1 MSSPTTQ
8 QIPATDKTFAL
19 VKWSIFAVLIL
30 SYILVYFHRMAP
42 GVVAEYLMAAFGT
55 TGSSLGTLAAL
66 YFIVYACMQIP
77 SGIIADT
84 LGTRVSVIGGNA
96 VAGLGSLCFGLADSF
111 AMACLGRVLVGL
123 GVSVI
128 FVSIM
133 KSNSLWFPERV
144 FGLMSGLTLLI
155 GNLGSVLAAG
165 PLAELLTFFSWRAI
179 FIGIGLLSLALAALS
194 LLVVRSSPQ
203 ECGFAAVNRS
213 GAGKEQ
219 PREQWWRNLLS
230 VLATRRLWPGFWV
243 QFGMIGGLYSFMGL
257 WGVPY
262 LRDVFAADRAFAANH
277 MTVMLL
283 AFAFGALFFGWFS
296 DRLGRRKSPLLFA
309 VALYVVV
316 WLALIFLPW
325 QPGLMGMGL
334 FGAMGFAGSG
344 FVITFAAAKE
354 LISPRLAGM
363 AVSVVNTG
371 CFIGT
376 ALMQP
381 LFGYLADLVWNGHM
395 VNNIR
400 VYAASDYQR
409 GFYLMLFFAAIAV
422 IGALCLKET
431 GCRNI
436 SGER

>member
-1 MSSPTTQ
+1 
-8 QIPATDKTFAL
+8 
-19 VKWSIFAVLIL
+19 
-30 SYILVYFHRMAP
+30 
-42 GVVAEYLMAAFGT
+42 
-55 TGSSLGTLAAL
+55 
-66 YFIVYACMQIP
+66 
-77 SGIIADT
+77 
-84 LGTRVSVIGGNA
+84 
-96 VAGLGSLCFGLADSF
+96 
-111 AMACLGRVLVGL
+111 
-123 GVSVI
+123 
-128 FVSIM
+128 
-133 KSNSLWFPERV
+133 
-144 FGLMSGLTLLI
+144 
-155 GNLGSVLAAG
+155 
-165 PLAELLTFFSWRAI
+165 
-179 FIGIGLLSLALAALS
+179 
-194 LLVVRSSPQ
+194 
-203 ECGFAAVNRS
+203 
-213 GAGKEQ
+213 
-219 PREQWWRNLLS
+219 
-230 VLATRRLWPGFWV
+230 
-243 QFGMIGGLYSFMGL
+243 MIGGLYSFMGL

-316 WLALIFLPW
+316 WLVLIFLPW

-381 LFGYLADLVWNGHM
+381 LFGYLADLAWNGHM

>member
-1 MSSPTTQ
+1 MTSSIPRQPAATTS
-8 QIPATDKTFAL
+8 TFAL

-42 GVVAEYLMAAFGT
+42 GVVAEDLMAAFET
-55 TGSSLGTLAAL
+55 TGSKLGTLAAL

-84 LGTRVSVIGGNA
+84 LGTRISVIGGNA

-111 AMACLGRVLVGL
+111 AMACLGRFLVGL

-165 PLAELLTFFSWRAI
+165 PLAGLLAFFSWRAI

-194 LLVVRSSPQ
+194 LLVVRNKPQ
-203 ECGFAAVNRS
+203 DLGFASLNAS
-213 GAGKEQ
+213 GAAIANLQ
-219 PREQWWRNLLS
+219 QRWWQNLLS
-230 VLATRRLWPGFWV
+230 VLAVRRIWPGFWV

-262 LRDVFAADRAFAANH
+262 LRDVFAAERSFAADH

-296 DRLGRRKSPLLFA
+296 DRLGQRKSPLLFC
-309 VALYVVV
+309 VVLYVAV
-316 WLALIFLPW
+316 WLVLVYLPW
-325 QPGLMGMGL
+325 QPGLMGMVL
-334 FGAMGFAGSG
+334 FASMGFAGSG
-344 FVITFAAAKE
+344 FVLTFAAAKE
-354 LISPRLAGM
+354 LIDPRLAGM

-381 LFGYLADLVWNGHM
+381 LFGYLADLFWDGRM

-400 VYAASDYQR
+400 VYAAEDYQR